1 VGWGWALPAVL
12 FSALTVAL
20 AIWASLPRDSL
31 ISPGDLEQV
40 NAYFTEQIK
49 YRTRYLRASALTL
62 CFALLC
68 LPLPFIASA
77 WESSDP
83 TLSLT
88 ASRDGNAISIHARAQ
103 HIDDDATLSVLLRA
117 HHSFPR
123 TLGHSSGT
131 DEGRAELDISL
142 PRHAVPP
149 CSKLLVRVAEDG
161 RLTSNR
167 LIKLGRGLSAPRPMQ
182 GSLGGHH
189 CSAPSAS
196 P

>member
-1 VGWGWALPAVL
+1 MGWGWALPAVL

-68 LPLPFIASA
+68 LPLPFIAST
-77 WESSDP
+77 WESSDLS
-83 TLSLT
+83 LSLT
-88 ASRDGNAISIHARAQ
+88 ASRDGDTVSIHARAQ

-117 HHSFPR
+117 HRSFFR
-123 TLGHSSGT
+123 ILGHSAGT
-131 DEGRAELDISL
+131 NEGGTELDISL

-149 CSKLLVRVAEDG
+149 RSKLILRVTEGG
-161 RLTSNR
+161 RLASSR
-167 LIKLGRGLSAPRPMQ
+167 LIKLGRGLSAPGPMQ
-182 GSLGGHH
+182 GSLTPN
-189 CSAPSAS
+189 AR
-196 P
+196 